1 MFFYKTKYLIAPFL
15 HTTYL
20 FYASFKSSQT
30 KVFIL
35 FEGILADELCCVILV
50 NTEEYSE
57 Y

>member
-1 MFFYKTKYLIAPFL
+1 MFFYKTKYLIVPFL

-20 FYASFKSSQT
+20 FYVSFKSSQP

-50 NTEEYSE
+50 NTEEYSK